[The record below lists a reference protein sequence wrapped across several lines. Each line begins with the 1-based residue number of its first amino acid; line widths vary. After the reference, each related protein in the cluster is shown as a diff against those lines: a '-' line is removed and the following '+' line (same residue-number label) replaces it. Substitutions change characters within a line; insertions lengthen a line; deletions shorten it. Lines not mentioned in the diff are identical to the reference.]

1 MLPGATKVEN
11 LGFDQ
16 RKQNT
21 TCNNP
26 TPQFSYNKLLSPI
39 FHVIIVKVYDRI
51 YTYIYAVCPSFGLG
65 LGPNPSTQDI
75 LIIIINYQVLK

>member
-1 MLPGATKVEN
+1 MLPRSKTWALIKENKISLATLPRRAVFVQQAAFPK
-11 LGFDQ
+11 
-16 RKQNT
+16 
-21 TCNNP
+21 
-26 TPQFSYNKLLSPI
+26 I

>member
-1 MLPGATKVEN
+1 MTQQLSNNNVKWFADKSYQKVEN

-21 TCNNP
+21 TCNTP
-26 TPQFSYNKLLSPI
+26 TPQFSYNKLLFPI

-51 YTYIYAVCPSFGLG
+51 YT
-65 LGPNPSTQDI
+65 
-75 LIIIINYQVLK
+75 

>member
-21 TCNNP
+21 TCNTP
-26 TPQFSYNKLLSPI
+26 TPQFSYNKLLFPI

-51 YTYIYAVCPSFGLG
+51 YTYIYAVCPSCG
-65 LGPNPSTQDI
+65 LGPNPSTPDI
-75 LIIIINYQVLK
+75 LIIIINYQILK